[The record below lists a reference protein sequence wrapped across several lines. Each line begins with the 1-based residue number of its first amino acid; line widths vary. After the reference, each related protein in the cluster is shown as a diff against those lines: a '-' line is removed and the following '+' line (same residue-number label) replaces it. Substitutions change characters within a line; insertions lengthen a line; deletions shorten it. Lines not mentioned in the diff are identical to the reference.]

1 MKAVMNL
8 EMKTAIRVKNKKDVK
23 RIRELIQAFGDVV
36 QEDFPDCLIWKVV
49 IYDNKE
55 TVLKLMSETPAN

>member
-1 MKAVMNL
+1 MKKTINI
-8 EMKTAIRVKNKKDVK
+8 EMKTAIKIKRKTDVR
-23 RIRELIQAFGDVV
+23 RIQELIQAFGEVV
-36 QEDFPDCLIWKVV
+36 QEDFPDCLIWKIV